1 MSAPITIDLATAPLA
16 SPRLTAI
23 RTVAVDMLGPENCS
37 ALRVRDYGLIS
48 TEVARLWE
56 FRRRIGVIKR
66 LPPGFDEVLSALREN
81 EVRVGLVS
89 CQTDSVIVAVWID
102 ASGTV
107 FGIMPFT
114 KIVPKAA
121 STSPPRQP

>member
-16 SPRLTAI
+16 SPSLTAI
-23 RTVAVDMLGPENCS
+23 RTVAVDMLGVENCS
-37 ALRVRDYGLIS
+37 ALRVRDYGLLS
-48 TEVARLWE
+48 TEVAKLWE
-56 FRRRIGVIKR
+56 FRRRIGSMKR

-81 EVRVGLVS
+81 EARVGLVT
-89 CQTDSVIVAVWID
+89 CQTESVIVAVWID

-114 KIVPKAA
+114 KIVP
-121 STSPPRQP
+121 